1 MNIFESL
8 SFDRMEV
15 GRLYSIYIYIYISK
29 RGGWQGSLGGCTAH
43 ITNCR
48 DHSVDALLILRT
60 RLYIYIYMYIVLAG
74 VIVPSMPLARTICKV
89 G

>member
-15 GRLYSIYIYIYISK
+15 GRLYSIYIYISK

-43 ITNCR
+43 ITN
-48 DHSVDALLILRT
+48 SF
-60 RLYIYIYMYIVLAG
+60 IYICI
-74 VIVPSMPLARTICKV
+74 
-89 G
+89 